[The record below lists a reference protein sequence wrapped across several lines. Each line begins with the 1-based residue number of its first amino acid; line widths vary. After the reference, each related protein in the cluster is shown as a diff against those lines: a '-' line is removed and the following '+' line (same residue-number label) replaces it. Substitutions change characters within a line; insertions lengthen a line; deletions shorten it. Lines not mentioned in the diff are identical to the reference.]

1 MEAGRQ
7 RVESEESGEG
17 PVFRRI
23 FIDGKGRSV
32 AGALAFFWVG
42 YSLSVVS
49 AVLYFAGA
57 MARGLG
63 GASDPSGVVYF
74 ESMALAL
81 GSYLG
86 FTVAV
91 VSQSWYLL
99 LKPYWE
105 KNELRKLIPLL
116 CVLAT
121 FLILIPPTA
130 LYSLPLLSVLN
141 VYTPGNGFLFRR
153 LLWVN
158 FYLGAAFLLFG
169 PVHIIGLAGYRYAYG
184 RGDSADPSQ

>member
-1 MEAGRQ
+1 M
-7 RVESEESGEG
+7 ESEETIQESGIKR
-17 PVFRRI
+17 VFV
-23 FIDGKGRSV
+23 DGTGRSL
-32 AGALAFFWVG
+32 ARALAFFWVG

-63 GASDPSGVVYF
+63 GASDSSGVVYF
-74 ESMALAL
+74 EFVALAF
-81 GSYLG
+81 GIYLG

-105 KNELRKLIPLL
+105 QNKLRKPIPLL
-116 CVLAT
+116 CVVAT
-121 FLILIPPTA
+121 FSILIPSTA
-130 LYSLPLLSVLN
+130 LYLLSLLSVLN
-141 VYTPGNGFLFRR
+141 VYSPTNGFLFRR

-158 FYLGAAFLLFG
+158 FYLGAAFLTLG
-169 PVHIIGLAGYRYAYG
+169 PVYIIGLAGYRYAYS
-184 RGDSADPSQ
+184 RGNSAGSSQ